1 MEVAEKKDG
10 EDGNVI
16 HLIVS
21 ILAIFTIAF
30 LAGFVVWYTNKNN
43 PEIQSIE
50 NYTYSNNTL
59 HFKGYPFGKG
69 MGDSPEEV
77 VELELPQGI
86 QFNQVDKL
94 TYNFEQL
101 RGFWNRDKPEIIKFF
116 VNGELVSDSNLKLT
130 TTYHAEN
137 DHRTATITR
146 RFESKKE

>member
-86 QFNQVDKL
+86 QFNQDDKL

>member
-10 EDGNVI
+10 EEGSVI
-16 HLIVS
+16 HFIVS

-59 HFKGYPFGKG
+59 HFKGFPFGKG
-69 MGDSPEEV
+69 MGDSPEV
-77 VELELPQGI
+77 VVDLELPAGI
-86 QFNQVDKL
+86 HFNQDDKL

-116 VNGELVSDSNLKLT
+116 VNGELVTDSNLKLT

>member
-1 MEVAEKKDG
+1 M
-10 EDGNVI
+10 
-16 HLIVS
+16 
-21 ILAIFTIAF
+21 
-30 LAGFVVWYTNKNN
+30 AGFVFWYSSQNN

-50 NYTYSNNTL
+50 NYNYSNNTL
-59 HFKGYPFGKG
+59 HFKGHPFGKG
-69 MGDSPEEV
+69 MGDAPEEV
-77 VELELPQGI
+77 VELELPVGI
-86 QFNQVDKL
+86 SFNQDDKL

-146 RFESKKE
+146 KFESKKE

>member
-10 EDGNVI
+10 EDGSII

-21 ILAIFTIAF
+21 ILAILTIAF

-86 QFNQVDKL
+86 QFSQDDKL

-130 TTYHAEN
+130 TTYNAEN

>member
-10 EDGNVI
+10 EEGSVI
-16 HLIVS
+16 NLILTIFCMFTVS
-21 ILAIFTIAF
+21 GI
-30 LAGFVVWYTNKNN
+30 AGFLIWYSAQNN

-86 QFNQVDKL
+86 QFSQDDKL

-101 RGFWNRDKPEIIKFF
+101 TGFWNRDKPEIIKFF

>member
-1 MEVAEKKDG
+1 MEVVEKKDG
-10 EDGNVI
+10 EEFGVI
-16 HLIVS
+16 NLIVT
-21 ILAIFTIAF
+21 IFAMITVSGI
-30 LAGFVVWYTNKNN
+30 AGFLIWYSAQNN

-86 QFNQVDKL
+86 QFSQDDKL

-101 RGFWNRDKPEIIKFF
+101 TGFWNRDKPEIIKFF